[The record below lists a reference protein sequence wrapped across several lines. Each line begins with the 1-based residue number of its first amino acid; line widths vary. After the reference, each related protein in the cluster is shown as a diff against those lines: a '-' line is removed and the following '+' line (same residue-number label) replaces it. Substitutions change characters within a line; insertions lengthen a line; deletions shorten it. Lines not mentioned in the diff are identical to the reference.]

1 MNIKI
6 LHFYPDLMSLYGSY
20 ANISVL
26 RRTLEQMGNTV
37 AVERV
42 APGGAAD
49 CADADVIFLGAG
61 TERAQK
67 AALADLLRYAPALK
81 AAAERGAVLLF
92 VGSAMDLLGRSVT
105 DRDGKTY
112 EALGLADFT
121 AVQGAERYVED
132 VYGHTDL
139 FDAAV
144 VGFMNKCSVIHGV
157 TTPLLQTMAMGYGN
171 DGPRTAEGYHARN
184 IFASQ
189 LTGPLLVK
197 NPEFLKVIVRAIY
210 TERNEEMPEIP
221 IDKYMAQ
228 GYAITAEQLRLR
240 SEK

>member
-1 MNIKI
+1 MNVRI

-20 ANISVL
+20 ANLAVL
-26 RRTLEQMGNTV
+26 RRTLERMGNTV
-37 AVERV
+37 TVERV
-42 APGGAAD
+42 APGAAAD
-49 CADADVIFLGAG
+49 CADADVIFVGAG

-67 AALADLLRYAPALK
+67 AALEDLLRYAPALK

-92 VGSAMDLLGRSVT
+92 VGNAMELLGRSVT
-105 DRDGKTY
+105 DRDGTTY

-121 AVQGAERYVED
+121 AVQGTERYAED

-144 VGFMNKCSVIHGV
+144 VGFMNKCSDLHGV
-157 TTPLLQTMAMGYGN
+157 TAPLLRTMTMGYGN
-171 DGPRTAEGYHARN
+171 DGPRTAEGYHERG

-197 NPEFLKVIVRAIY
+197 NPELLKVIVRTIY
-210 TERNEEMPEIP
+210 TGRNEKMPEIP
-221 IDKYMAQ
+221 IDEYMAR

>member
-1 MNIKI
+1 MNVKI

-20 ANISVL
+20 ANVSIL

-37 AVERV
+37 TVERI
-42 APGGAAD
+42 APSAAAD

-67 AALADLLRYAPALK
+67 AALEDLLRYAPALK
-81 AAAERGAVLLF
+81 EAAERGAVLF
-92 VGSAMDLLGRSVT
+92 FAGSAMDLLGSTIT

-121 AVQGAERYVED
+121 AVQGAERYAED

-144 VGFMNKCSVIHGV
+144 VGFVNKCSDIHGV
-157 TTPLLQTMAMGYGN
+157 TAPLLQTMAMGYGN
-171 DGPRTAEGYHARN
+171 DGPRTAEGYHERN
-184 IFASQ
+184 VFASQ

-197 NPEFLKVIVRAIY
+197 NPELLKVIISAIY
-210 TERNEEMPEIP
+210 TNRSEKMPEVP
-221 IDKYMAQ
+221 IDEYMAQ

-240 SEK
+240 SER